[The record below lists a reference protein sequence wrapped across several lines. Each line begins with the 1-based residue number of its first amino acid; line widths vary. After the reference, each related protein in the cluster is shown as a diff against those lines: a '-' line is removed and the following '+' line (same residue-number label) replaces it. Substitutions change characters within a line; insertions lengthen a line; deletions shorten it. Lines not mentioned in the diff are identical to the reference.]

1 MRSNTGETVKP
12 RTKEANLPAEND
24 HSDKA
29 VQPETSMLVEQ
40 VKRLPFRPEAQELL
54 EDEPRNPECY
64 RWNKEWKI
72 LLRLLLLN
80 KLVIMLDQMKEEIPP
95 SAFE

>member
-1 MRSNTGETVKP
+1 MFWTKLASALEGLRIGATSQNHRKRMMRSNTGETVKP

-40 VKRLPFRPEAQELL
+40 VKRLPFRPEAQEVL

-64 RWNKEWKI
+64 R
-72 LLRLLLLN
+72 
-80 KLVIMLDQMKEEIPP
+80 
-95 SAFE
+95 